1 MTYPQPL
8 HLVLVNPVYEC
19 PTAEMRAVLPET
31 VPMQAAIHNSMMS
44 GALVRL
50 ACAFEGHPCIEVVY
64 KAIVAIHRN
73 FGSNHVAQHSHVLT
87 YALIH
92 GVIIRRCGWVA

>member
-19 PTAEMRAVLPET
+19 PTAEMRAVLPST
-31 VPMQAAIHNSMMS
+31 VPMKAAIHNSMMS

-50 ACAFEGHPCIEVVY
+50 QYLQVPLAATLLLWMAMKKDQEAPVGGGP
-64 KAIVAIHRN
+64 
-73 FGSNHVAQHSHVLT
+73 QHMGLNWT
-87 YALIH
+87 LEN
-92 GVIIRRCGWVA
+92 

>member
-31 VPMQAAIHNSMMS
+31 VPMKAAIHNSMMS

-50 ACAFEGHPCIEVVY
+50 QCDERGMCDERGTDEAAV
-64 KAIVAIHRN
+64 
-73 FGSNHVAQHSHVLT
+73 
-87 YALIH
+87 
-92 GVIIRRCGWVA
+92 